1 MSVDVYKASAGS
13 GKTFTLTQKYLRL
26 LKKKHHRHI
35 LAVTFTNKATAE
47 MKERIIETLSKIV
60 DNKAKDAEN
69 EAKFTSQEAQQLL
82 ANLLH
87 DYSHFNVSTIDGFY
101 QQIMRSF
108 VRELGLYGSYTLALD
123 NKEVI
128 AKAVEE
134 LTFSL
139 QRDESQ
145 HLYDWLLTRAKE
157 KIRVGESWQYQTEL
171 SKLAEQLFRE
181 DVAEALS
188 MLRSLPHAKDQ
199 IDAFRKELIAKKK
212 GILRQI
218 HDEIAAL
225 KAIFKKANF
234 DHSIK
239 GNSSNGV
246 LMQLDTKVSNDK
258 WPTFTDPFIR
268 LTLGTESAARAAFTK
283 TKANDVLYAQLDA
296 LGFSKALGQLGSV
309 LSNRKGAFNAIDAIL
324 VPIDLLP
331 VLLDLEQI
339 IHNYL
344 KENNMVMLSQVNGF
358 LHNMIGECDTPFIYE
373 KMGNYLHHYM
383 LDEFQ
388 DTSIL
393 QWSNFKP
400 LISESLGQGNNNLI
414 VGDIKQS
421 IYRWRNSDWRI
432 LANIDQDFTPQ
443 YTVNHFPA
451 LMPGQDTKPATTNW
465 RSYKDIVTF
474 NNAFFTQF
482 PLLFKTIDGAEM
494 LLDAYQDV
502 VQNVSPKHQDKQGLV
517 QIKWVN
523 AEGTS
528 NIDKYGVW
536 LREQLIETIK
546 QVLAHGYL
554 YKDIAMLVEKN
565 KEGSL
570 LASWLLEENIPV
582 ISSESLL
589 LSQSPAVR
597 LLVAVIRLSCSTQPE
612 VDARVLSMIR
622 NVSNEENKALVDAM
636 QLPLFEAIESYIQI
650 FKLNESDQNSA
661 YLQAFQDMVSGFAD
675 HNYPDAQTFIQWW
688 DRTGFKTKLPANE
701 QLNAVQIITI
711 HGSKGLAYPVVIMP
725 FCLGDIY
732 KKEDKANL
740 LWCKTKGT
748 EFTSL
753 PVVPIYSKKIL
764 LETNP
769 VFAQAYRE
777 ERLYET
783 IDFVNKWYV
792 GFTRAEHALY
802 VFSIKEKAKE
812 LKKGMAL
819 YQVAKQITTT
829 LQQELL
835 VQWKEE
841 PLVETMTVGALPD
854 KPQGKKEKEKMSDT
868 ISLPYYSKSFNDKS
882 LRLRLKAKSSE
893 QQRWGSTL
901 HQLLQF
907 IVTADDLEKALAK
920 TIRMGMILPEK
931 VGDARTD
938 LVEILSHPQAKT
950 WFDGSYSAVWNERSI
965 ITHTKKKNKQ
975 NAMYRPDRL
984 LVKGDTIVVVDYKF
998 GDEHDSYQ
1006 RQIKNY
1012 MQLLADMGRWNNIE
1026 GYLYYHKTRK
1036 VELVSI

>member
-13 GKTFTLTQKYLRL
+13 GKTFTLTQKYLGL

-35 LAVTFTNKATAE
+35 LAVTFTNKATTE

-60 DNKAKDAEN
+60 NNEAKDVEN
-69 EAKFTSQEAQQLL
+69 EAKYTSQEAQKLL
-82 ANLLH
+82 ADLLH

-139 QRDESQ
+139 QRDENQ

-171 SKLAEQLFRE
+171 TKLAEQLFRE

-188 MLRSLPHAKDQ
+188 MLRSLPNAKGQ
-199 IDAFRKELIAKKK
+199 IDAFRKELIEKKK

-218 HDEIAAL
+218 HHEIAAL
-225 KAIFKKANF
+225 KAIFSNANF

-246 LMQLDTKVSNDK
+246 LMQLDTKVSKDK
-258 WPTFTDPFIR
+258 WPTFTKTFID

-283 TKANDVLYAQLDA
+283 TKANDVLYAKLDA
-296 LGFSKALGQLGSV
+296 LGFSQALGQLGSV
-309 LSNRKGAFNAIDAIL
+309 LSKHKGTFNAIDAIL
-324 VPIDLLP
+324 APIDLLP

-344 KENNMVMLSQVNGF
+344 KENNMVLLSQVNGF

-400 LISESLGQGNNNLI
+400 LISESLSQGNNNLI

-443 YTVNHFPA
+443 YTVNHYPA
-451 LMPGQDTKPATTNW
+451 PVSDLETKPSTINW

-482 PLLFKTIDGAEM
+482 PQLFKTIDGAEM

-502 VQNVSPKHQDKQGLV
+502 VQDVSPKYQDKQGLV
-517 QIKWVN
+517 QIKWVD
-523 AEGTS
+523 ADETS
-528 NIDKYGVW
+528 DKDKYGEW
-536 LREQLIETIK
+536 LRKQLMETIQ
-546 QVLAHGYL
+546 QVLAKGYV
-554 YKDIAMLVEKN
+554 YKDIAMLVETN

-589 LSQSPAVR
+589 LSQSPAIR

-612 VDARVLSMIR
+612 VDARVLGMIR
-622 NVSNEENKALVDAM
+622 NVSEEEKKALQEAM
-636 QLPLFEAIESYIQI
+636 QLPLFQAIESYIQI

-688 DRTGFKTKLPANE
+688 DRTGFETKLPANE

-725 FCLGDIY
+725 FCLGNVYI
-732 KKEDKANL
+732 KEDKAKL
-740 LWCKTKGT
+740 LWCKTDDT

-777 ERLYET
+777 EHLYET

-802 VFSIKEKAKE
+802 VFSKKEDGKE
-812 LKKGMAL
+812 LKKGTVL
-819 YQVAKQITTT
+819 YQVAKQITAT
-829 LQQELL
+829 LQEELS
-835 VQWKEE
+835 VQWTEDQ
-841 PLVETMTVGALPD
+841 LVETMTVGALPD
-854 KPQGKKEKEKMSDT
+854 KPQGKKEEKKSDT
-868 ISLPYYSKSFNDKS
+868 ISLPYYSKSFKDKS
-882 LRLRLKAKSSE
+882 LRLRLKAKSSD

-931 VGDARTD
+931 IDDARKD
-938 LVEILSHPQAKT
+938 LLEILSHPQAKT
-950 WFDGSYSAVWNERSI
+950 WFDGSCSAVWNERSI

-1026 GYLYYHKTRK
+1026 GYLYYHKTGK